1 MPLRAKIEGFSD
13 VSIGLLG
20 SVYFGGMLA
29 GTLAAP
35 AIVRWSGHIRA
46 FTAFVA
52 VAVVVV
58 LLYPIAVKPA
68 AWIGLRGVIGF
79 AFAGLYAVIESWV
92 NAKAENE
99 NRGRVYAV
107 YQVVHFAGSASGQQF
122 LGLEGAQSF
131 ALFSATAALFAL
143 ALLPLSIT
151 QADPPGEPGS
161 ARVRIGWM
169 SRMAPVAAAA
179 AFLVGAANG
188 SYWSLAPVYA
198 LQVGLA
204 PGQVGVMM
212 TATILGSALA
222 VYPVG
227 RLSDRFD
234 RRLVLVWC
242 ATAGA
247 VVEAILVVARAPDF
261 TMLLALMFAIG
272 ATTMVLYSLAASHA
286 NDRVGPEHGVEI
298 ASALLFLYCAGA
310 ILFPTVSAW
319 LVGRF
324 GPPALFAQNAC
335 LHAALVVFTV
345 WRMSIRTRAP
355 RVPTD
360 ERAVVKKPTP

>member
-1 MPLRAKIEGFSD
+1 
-13 VSIGLLG
+13 
-20 SVYFGGMLA
+20 
-29 GTLAAP
+29 
-35 AIVRWSGHIRA
+35 
-46 FTAFVA
+46 
-52 VAVVVV
+52 
-58 LLYPIAVKPA
+58 
-68 AWIGLRGVIGF
+68 
-79 AFAGLYAVIESWV
+79 
-92 NAKAENE
+92 
-99 NRGRVYAV
+99 
-107 YQVVHFAGSASGQQF
+107 
-122 LGLEGAQSF
+122 
-131 ALFSATAALFAL
+131 
-143 ALLPLSIT
+143 
-151 QADPPGEPGS
+151 
-161 ARVRIGWM
+161 
-169 SRMAPVAAAA
+169 MAPVAAAA

-261 TMLLALMFAIG
+261 AMLLALMFAIG